1 MSHTTKLLPALAAFF
16 LAGCMTAPAGA
27 APQRAVSQA
36 DVDKATEILGASV
49 AFDTVA
55 GRGRVPAY
63 ADYLAGVLKAGG
75 FADEDIELV
84 PLGETATLIAT
95 YHGKSAEAPIV
106 LNAHM
111 DVVEANPADWVRDPF
126 RMETDGTYYYGRGV
140 LDDKYGLT
148 MLVTTLLRLKREG
161 FVPTHDL
168 ILVLTGDEETT
179 QKTAEAIAPRFRD
192 ARFVLNADAG
202 GGTLGEDGTP
212 HYYSLQAGE
221 KTYADYEIVITNPG
235 GHSSRPTGS
244 NAIVDMAGV
253 IERIAAYEFPV
264 QTSEVT
270 LGYFRESAK
279 QTPGD
284 LGEAMAKFA
293 ADPSDADAVARLSK
307 EPEYIGQ
314 IRTTCV
320 ATLIDGGHAQN
331 ALPQHVSAN
340 VNCRIF
346 PGVSP
351 DSILQKLQE
360 LAGPGATVSLPLAAH
375 SSDAS
380 PLDPTLMA
388 AVRKAVDVEAPGV
401 PVIPN
406 MSAGATDSLFFRAQG
421 IPSYGV
427 CGIFMKPS
435 DDFSH
440 GLNERVPVAS
450 IPGALNY
457 WHTLLTELSK

>member
-1 MSHTTKLLPALAAFF
+1 MTHKILTSLAA
-16 LAGCMTAPAGA
+16 LLLVGCVSAPTQANA
-27 APQRAVSQA
+27 EPAPDQV
-36 DVDKATEILGASV
+36 DVDKAVEILGNSV

-55 GRGRVPAY
+55 GRGKVPAY
-63 ADYLAGVLKAGG
+63 ANYLVGELKAGG
-75 FADEDIELV
+75 FADTDIELV
-84 PLGETATLIAT
+84 PMGETTSLIAT
-95 YHGKSAEAPIV
+95 YRGKSSEAPIV

-111 DVVEANPADWVRDPF
+111 DVVEADPADWVRDPF
-126 RMETDGTYYYGRGV
+126 KMETDGTYYYGRGV
-140 LDDKYGLT
+140 LDNKYGLT

-161 FVPTHDL
+161 FVPSHDL
-168 ILVLTGDEETT
+168 ILVLTGDEETA
-179 QKTAEAIAPRFRD
+179 QDTAAAIAPRFKG

-212 HYYSLQAGE
+212 RYFSVQAGE
-221 KTYADYEIVITNPG
+221 KTYADYEIVVTNPG

-253 IERIAAYEFPV
+253 IARVAAYEFPV
-264 QTSEVT
+264 QTSDVT
-270 LGYFRESAK
+270 IGYFRESAK

-284 LGEAMAKFA
+284 LGEAMARFA
-293 ADPSDADAVARLSK
+293 ADPTDADAAARLSE

-351 DSILQKLQE
+351 DTVMQKLQE
-360 LAGPGATVSLPLAAH
+360 LAGPGATITLPIAAH
-375 SSDAS
+375 SSDSS
-380 PLDPTLMA
+380 PLDPVLMA
-388 AVRKAVDVEAPGV
+388 AVRKAVDVEAPAV

-406 MSAGATDSLFFRAQG
+406 MSAGATDSLFFRGAG

-427 CGIFMKPS
+427 AGLFMKPS
-435 DDFSH
+435 DDFAH

-450 IPGALNY
+450 IPGALDY
-457 WHTLLTELSK
+457 WHTLLTDLSK